1 MIRPLQPA
9 DAPACD
15 AIVLTLP
22 YHFGHEGGRAECAEA
37 VRTQA
42 GLVAVEDGEV
52 VGFLTL
58 RRHDAASA
66 EITWMA
72 VRADRRRRGLGR
84 ELIERAVGELARDG
98 ARLLC
103 VLTLAESEP
112 EERETDNYA
121 DTRAFYRSLGFVPL
135 RELAL
140 ESWTDR
146 AVILARALPEPA
158 R

>member
-1 MIRPLQPA
+1 MIRRLEPA

-37 VRTQA
+37 VRTQH
-42 GLVAVEDGEV
+42 GVGAVENGEV

-84 ELIERAVGELARDG
+84 ELIERAVGELGRDG

-121 DTRAFYRSLGFVPL
+121 DTRAFYRALGFLPL

-146 AVILARALPEPA
+146 AVILARALP
-158 R
+158 

>member
-1 MIRPLQPA
+1 M
-9 DAPACD
+9 
-15 AIVLTLP
+15 T
-22 YHFGHEGGRAECAEA
+22 
-37 VRTQA
+37 
-42 GLVAVEDGEV
+42 VENGEV

-58 RRHDAASA
+58 RRHDTASA

-72 VRADRRRRGLGR
+72 VRADRRRHGLGR
-84 ELIERAVGELARDG
+84 ELIERAVDELTRDS
-98 ARLLC
+98 AQLLC

-112 EERETDNYA
+112 EERETDNYS